1 MELLD
6 ALEKFETQMRADGR
20 SPHTVANY
28 RRHIELLDGWLGATR
43 HRRALDAIGHEVLAA
58 FLVSGHARAS
68 AHGGAKSSASMNS
81 LRTSLRV
88 VFGWLHQA
96 GLARTNAARLIRR
109 AICSP
114 APPKA
119 LSDAEVE
126 RLLGALVV
134 AQGPV
139 ARRDHLLVELLLS
152 TGIRIGS
159 ALALD
164 VDDIDLATS
173 TLTLRECKYDRVE
186 RVFFGRELRD
196 HLVGYLARKPRT
208 GPVFRGPQGERLGK
222 RCAQKRIALW
232 LARGGVDGT
241 VHSLRHTFATRL
253 LRKTGDL
260 FLVKRAMLHRSI
272 LSTAVYLSVSDERLR
287 AAIIA

>member
-28 RRHIELLDGWLGATR
+28 RRHIELLNGWLRETR
-43 HRRALDAIGHEVLAA
+43 HDRALDAIGHEVLAA

-68 AHGGAKSSASMNS
+68 AHGGAKATASVNAM
-81 LRTSLRV
+81 RTSVRV
-88 VFGWLHQA
+88 FFAWVHDA
-96 GLARTNAARLIRR
+96 GYARSNAARLVRR

-119 LSDAEVE
+119 LADAEVD
-126 RLLGALVV
+126 RLLGALIV

-164 VDDIDLATS
+164 VDDIDFVEGVLR
-173 TLTLRECKYDRVE
+173 LRECKYDREE

-196 HLVGYLARKPRT
+196 HLVGYLARKPRS

-222 RCAQKRIALW
+222 RGAQKRIALW
-232 LARGGVDGT
+232 LARAGVDAT
-241 VHSLRHTFATRL
+241 PHSLRHTFGTRL

-272 LSTAVYLSVSDERLR
+272 LSTAVYLSVGDERLR
-287 AAIIA
+287 AALA